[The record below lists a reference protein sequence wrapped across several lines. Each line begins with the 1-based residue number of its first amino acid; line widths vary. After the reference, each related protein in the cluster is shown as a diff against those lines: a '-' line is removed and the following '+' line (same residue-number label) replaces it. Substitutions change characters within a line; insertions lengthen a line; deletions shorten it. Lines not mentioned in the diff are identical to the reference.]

1 MKKLKKW
8 VVDVII
14 LIQIILFMLLGA
26 EVDNFKMFVISK
38 IICIVLLL
46 INHLILTKYSNIYE

>member
-38 IICIVLLL
+38 IICVVLLL